1 MINRLTNYSDN
12 LYQPVTTLAKT
23 RTFVWVQRKVSK
35 HIHLKVKEDCHIS
48 RKLNTLAQTQNTSD
62 FQFIK
67 QLDSKCKQLTKSY
80 LNDQLTDSLN

>member
-1 MINRLTNYSDN
+1 MINRLTYYSDN
-12 LYQPVTTLAKT
+12 LYQPVTALAKT

-35 HIHLKVKEDCHIS
+35 HIHLKVKEDYHIS